1 MSSKISL
8 CFICDEN
15 YVMPTAVAITSVLVN
30 KNSADLYDIY
40 VVGENLSDAS
50 AAMFG
55 KMETD
60 TDRIILIK
68 TDTRDRHKKYEMKN
82 FHVTTADLL
91 KFTLPDL
98 LPADLEKVLYLDGD
112 VIANKDIAP
121 VFFENVDDV
130 YAGAVKDYLV
140 VSDAENDFRQRLH
153 IKHKDYF
160 NAGVLLL
167 NMKKLREDNVPGLLF
182 QYRNCHEDK
191 YMDQDTF
198 NVVLKENV
206 KYLSFFYN
214 FQYTSW
220 IYDKQKLAAYYGI
233 RTVKSRYEWIQDAFI
248 IHFTWR
254 KPWIYYDFFA
264 ADLWL
269 HYYLLSPFKEVPL
282 LRKSL
287 NEEQNEKQGKEIAR
301 LNDKIKNLETVNRR
315 MDKKNKDLENS
326 LSFKIGRLMTYVPR
340 KARDLIRHSDK
351 GFVPPEKPKKEK
363 DIL

>member
-30 KNSADLYDIY
+30 KNSADLYEIY

-50 AAMFG
+50 AAMFR

-60 TDRIILIK
+60 TGRIILIK

-91 KFTLPDL
+91 KFALPDL

-121 VFFENVDDV
+121 VFFENVDEV

-167 NMKKLREDNVPGLLF
+167 NLKKLREDHVPGLLF

-233 RTVKSRYEWIQDAFI
+233 RTVKTKYEWIQDAFI